1 MNVEISEKQY
11 DGIYKCYKGNEIKTN
26 IALYNSALILS
37 AEQSEDIK
45 FIVYSD
51 DNGLQDNKEYCI
63 LGIGFKDTFWGL
75 NGMSNFV
82 YLVELIDDDFYY
94 QNSRSGCIRGKVIE
108 QKKFKM
114 NFDFRDVTTK
124 KNTFLNFIQE
134 IGYSTSK
141 IYLELYA
148 IRGFKIKLLENI
160 FRYKNRYYE
169 DYSSEQFQELKKEV
183 IKEISIKNPNRE
195 QLLEEIKN
203 IEEFKDLAD
212 YIKINKEKLINN
224 SDLLYDRNDNVK
236 NKYPINMAGMNVSM
250 DLYDGFKFN
259 SAMPFYFQY
268 RNYKQSTEILLEVF
282 MSEIELMEEKRFKN
296 SLKVAHWI
304 YGKDAPTRDNKPELA
319 ETNTIKYGLYFP
331 LFMNFRH
338 SIELAFKLIFVNE
351 DLKKQKINT
360 KKDLSAYAEP
370 LKTHELP
377 KLLFLIKD
385 YLEDDVYEFLLNLS
399 SFIYYNEGKD
409 DSFSRYLVDKELEF
423 DKLKPVRLYYVD
435 LKNYIIEFY
444 KVMEGVFRNINF
456 GFDIDGIFT

>member
-1 MNVEISEKQY
+1 
-11 DGIYKCYKGNEIKTN
+11 
-26 IALYNSALILS
+26 
-37 AEQSEDIK
+37 
-45 FIVYSD
+45 
-51 DNGLQDNKEYCI
+51 
-63 LGIGFKDTFWGL
+63 
-75 NGMSNFV
+75 
-82 YLVELIDDDFYY
+82 
-94 QNSRSGCIRGKVIE
+94 
-108 QKKFKM
+108 
-114 NFDFRDVTTK
+114 
-124 KNTFLNFIQE
+124 
-134 IGYSTSK
+134 
-141 IYLELYA
+141 
-148 IRGFKIKLLENI
+148 
-160 FRYKNRYYE
+160 
-169 DYSSEQFQELKKEV
+169 
-183 IKEISIKNPNRE
+183 
-195 QLLEEIKN
+195 
-203 IEEFKDLAD
+203 
-212 YIKINKEKLINN
+212 
-224 SDLLYDRNDNVK
+224 
-236 NKYPINMAGMNVSM
+236 MAGMNVSM

>member
-26 IALYNSALILS
+26 IALYNSALISS

-183 IKEISIKNPNRE
+183 IKEMLVLHI
-195 QLLEEIKN
+195 
-203 IEEFKDLAD
+203 
-212 YIKINKEKLINN
+212 
-224 SDLLYDRNDNVK
+224 
-236 NKYPINMAGMNVSM
+236 
-250 DLYDGFKFN
+250 
-259 SAMPFYFQY
+259 
-268 RNYKQSTEILLEVF
+268 
-282 MSEIELMEEKRFKN
+282 
-296 SLKVAHWI
+296 
-304 YGKDAPTRDNKPELA
+304 
-319 ETNTIKYGLYFP
+319 
-331 LFMNFRH
+331 
-338 SIELAFKLIFVNE
+338 
-351 DLKKQKINT
+351 
-360 KKDLSAYAEP
+360 
-370 LKTHELP
+370 
-377 KLLFLIKD
+377 LFLMWT
-385 YLEDDVYEFLLNLS
+385 LLILS
-399 SFIYYNEGKD
+399 IFITQSEAKY
-409 DSFSRYLVDKELEF
+409 
-423 DKLKPVRLYYVD
+423 
-435 LKNYIIEFY
+435 
-444 KVMEGVFRNINF
+444 M
-456 GFDIDGIFT
+456 